1 MFDLSPIKILIIVV
15 VILVVLGPDKLPEVA
30 RQAGQAWHS
39 LKNLQSKIES
49 EVRDAVPDLP
59 STSDI
64 ARMARNPVGLL
75 NSLADRATAAD
86 EEASNAAAAA
96 VAHEPASTSASS
108 SGESEPEPE
117 VFIEP
122 DSIVDLPPRASQVVP
137 PRRITTDISAATPDA
152 SLN

>member
-1 MFDLSPIKILIIVV
+1 VFDLSPIKILIIVV

-86 EEASNAAAAA
+86 EEATNAAAAA
-96 VAHEPASTSASS
+96 THETPVGARSPD
-108 SGESEPEPE
+108 GESEPQPE
-117 VFIEP
+117 TFVEP
-122 DSIVDLPPRASQVVP
+122 DSIVDLPPRASQVIP
-137 PRRITTDISAATPDA
+137 PRRVATDVSAAPPDA

>member
-64 ARMARNPVGLL
+64 ARRARNPVGLL

-86 EEASNAAAAA
+86 EEATNAAAAA
-96 VAHEPASTSASS
+96 AHEAPVGAGSPE
-108 SGESEPEPE
+108 GESEPQPE
-117 VFIEP
+117 ILVEP
-122 DSIVDLPPRASQVVP
+122 DSIVDLPPRASQVIP
-137 PRRITTDISAATPDA
+137 PRRATTDVATAPPDA